1 MKRASR
7 PLLHTETETETLL
20 DPSAARSARA
30 SDRSVAAALLVGA
43 AALLASAATG
53 CQAPRADVV
62 VASKMFTEGELLA
75 DLAALSIE
83 DAGYRTAHQRR
94 LGGTLVCFEALE
106 SGSIDLYADYTG
118 TLLQSTFSDLDIEG
132 IDGLERELE
141 RRGLR
146 MSKPLGF
153 NNTYALGMLRERAQ
167 ALDIK
172 TISDLRKHLDL
183 EFGFSPEFTQR
194 ADSWPG
200 LRQHYGLT
208 HERVTTMQHELS
220 YAALAAGDIDVMD
233 IYSTDAK
240 IDRFDI
246 VTLADDQS
254 FFPNYQAVYVY
265 RADLTE
271 RVPEIASLLGRLEG
285 KIDEPRAVA
294 MNAQADLNDVPEPMV
309 AAAFLRQELGIETNV
324 ALESTTDRVVRNT
337 LEHLLMVIVAMLMGI
352 VVAVPIGFLAYKRP
366 PVGMPIL
373 GMLGILLTIPSLAL
387 LVFMLPFFG
396 IGLAPAIAALFL
408 YCLLPIAWNTY
419 TGLKA
424 IPPRIDESAEAIG
437 LSPWAKVVR
446 IELPLAARSIM
457 AGIKISAVLTI
468 GFAALGGF
476 IGAGGYG
483 EPIYNALQDNKPD
496 LALIGAIPAA
506 AMALITLALGE
517 LAERALIP
525 RGLRLRRAS

>member
-1 MKRASR
+1 MKLSAQRPQNLPASSLSRTRR
-7 PLLHTETETETLL
+7 P
-20 DPSAARSARA
+20 SARA
-30 SDRSVAAALLVGA
+30 PAALACVAAAL
-43 AALLASAATG
+43 ATVATAG
-53 CQAPRADVV
+53 CQEPRADVV
-62 VASKMFTEGELLA
+62 VASKTFTENEVLA

-83 DAGYRTAHQRR
+83 HAGYTTDHQRR

-106 SGSIDLYADYTG
+106 SGNIDLYADYTG
-118 TLLQSTFSDLDIEG
+118 TLIQSTFSDLDIDG

-153 NNTYALGMLRERAQ
+153 NNTYALGMLRKRAE
-167 ALDIK
+167 ALGIE
-172 TISDLRKHLDL
+172 TISDLRDHLDL
-183 EFGFSPEFTQR
+183 ELGFSPEFTQR

-200 LRQHYGLT
+200 LKQHYALT
-208 HERVTTMQHELS
+208 HEQVTTMQHELS
-220 YAALAAGDIDVMD
+220 YTALAAGDIDVMD

-240 IDRFDI
+240 IERFDI
-246 VTLADDQS
+246 VTLTDDKT
-254 FFPNYQAVYVY
+254 FFPIYNAVYLY
-265 RADLTE
+265 RADLAE
-271 RVPEIASLLGRLEG
+271 RVPEITTLLGRLEG
-285 KIDEPRAVA
+285 KLDETQAVA
-294 MNAQADLNDVPEPMV
+294 LNAQADLNDVPEPVV
-309 AAAFLRQELGIETNV
+309 AASFLRQELGIEISV
-324 ALESTTDRVVRNT
+324 ELESTTDRIIRNT
-337 LEHLLMVIVAMLMGI
+337 LEHLLMVVVAMLMGI

-424 IPPRIDESAEAIG
+424 IPPRMDESAEAIG
-437 LSPWAKVVR
+437 LSPWAKVAR

-506 AMALITLALGE
+506 AMAIITLALGE